1 MSPWTSCCF
10 VSGGTIQIY
19 GIRDDGGISPIG
31 LARSPAILG
40 DVEFGNGGK
49 SPFFSQAKTN
59 ALCLALSTREYS
71 EQLHRDLRFLHCL
84 LRFYGEKLE
93 RFSTQSV
100 TGTTVEQR
108 GAAILG
114 KRGCPGGAYGDGKR
128 YLAAAL
134 QPPAVAAGAE
144 KTVPAGENRK
154 GWGKAATALPRMVKA
169 IKGMGCCFP
178 GMSSAHFARVFA
190 ISRLPPQGAKNP
202 WPFQGPGIFHGISHC
217 FSGFCGPLFRHSAS
231 TAAAKAPVSFAT
243 STGAAWWAPR

>member
-1 MSPWTSCCF
+1 MRGYFDTPHLVFQAYSFEKGEYITSPDVPMDKLLFCIR
-10 VSGGTIQIY
+10 GTIQIY

-100 TGTTVEQR
+100 TGTTFHPKR
-108 GAAILG
+108 DRDHRGAAGAAILG
-114 KRGCPGGAYGDGKR
+114 KRGCPGGAYGDGKRDGKR

-154 GWGKAATALPRMVKA
+154 GGERP
-169 IKGMGCCFP
+169 
-178 GMSSAHFARVFA
+178 
-190 ISRLPPQGAKNP
+190 LPPCRG
-202 WPFQGPGIFHGISHC
+202 W
-217 FSGFCGPLFRHSAS
+217 
-231 TAAAKAPVSFAT
+231 
-243 STGAAWWAPR
+243 

>member
-1 MSPWTSCCF
+1 MRPVENAALIQRWVEESGVRGYFDTPHLVFQAYSFEKGEYITSPDVPMDKLLFCIR
-10 VSGGTIQIY
+10 GTIQIY

-49 SPFFSQAKTN
+49 TPFFSQAKTN

-108 GAAILG
+108 GLQYLE
-114 KRGCPGGAYGDGKR
+114 KGD
-128 YLAAAL
+128 A
-134 QPPAVAAGAE
+134 PAELIFKVDGVIDHAE
-144 KTVPAGENRK
+144 IRMR
-154 GWGKAATALPRMVKA
+154 LPRPERQLVL
-169 IKGMGCCFP
+169 FP
-178 GMSSAHFARVFA
+178 CRLERLIARLV
-190 ISRLPPQGAKNP
+190 SGGERPLPPCRG
-202 WPFQGPGIFHGISHC
+202 W
-217 FSGFCGPLFRHSAS
+217 
-231 TAAAKAPVSFAT
+231 
-243 STGAAWWAPR
+243 

>member
-1 MSPWTSCCF
+1 MRPVENVALIQRWVEESGVRGYFDTPHLVFQAYSFEKGEYITSPDVPMDKLLFCIR
-10 VSGGTIQIY
+10 GTIQIY

-59 ALCLALSTREYS
+59 ALCLALSLREYS

-108 GAAILG
+108 VLQYLENGDAPAELMGMESATLQLRCSRRQLQRVLKKLCLQGKIEKVGKGRYRLAA
-114 KRGCPGGAYGDGKR
+114 DGK
-128 YLAAAL
+128 
-134 QPPAVAAGAE
+134 
-144 KTVPAGENRK
+144 
-154 GWGKAATALPRMVKA
+154 
-169 IKGMGCCFP
+169 
-178 GMSSAHFARVFA
+178 
-190 ISRLPPQGAKNP
+190 
-202 WPFQGPGIFHGISHC
+202 SH
-217 FSGFCGPLFRHSAS
+217 
-231 TAAAKAPVSFAT
+231 
-243 STGAAWWAPR
+243 

>member
-1 MSPWTSCCF
+1 MRPVENAALIQRWVEESGVRGYFDTPHLVFQAYSFEKGEYITSPDVPMDKLLFCIR
-10 VSGGTIQIY
+10 GTIQIY

-108 GAAILG
+108 VLQYLE
-114 KRGCPGGAYGDGKR
+114 KGDAPA
-128 YLAAAL
+128 AAAL

-154 GWGKAATALPRMVKA
+154 GGERL
-169 IKGMGCCFP
+169 
-178 GMSSAHFARVFA
+178 
-190 ISRLPPQGAKNP
+190 LPPCRG
-202 WPFQGPGIFHGISHC
+202 W
-217 FSGFCGPLFRHSAS
+217 
-231 TAAAKAPVSFAT
+231 
-243 STGAAWWAPR
+243 